1 MKKKE
6 VVMAE
11 SVFLRVRR
19 LLSARVEDTVDGMER
34 ANSDGTM
41 REAIRE
47 VDRAM
52 DEVRR
57 DREAAMTRR
66 LQATRQQEMITEKL
80 AKLTEQAR
88 FAIAEGREDLAEGAL
103 TRQVDLEAQAER
115 LERLK
120 ELSREEEAKL
130 DDSFTALQARKTE
143 MEEALAAFMIA
154 RQDASLGGDSG
165 LENKREIETKIRNA
179 EAAFDRAMTGAGG
192 VGFTR
197 GDAKAINSVAEIETL
212 QKSATV
218 AERLAALKRESG
230 RAA

>member
-1 MKKKE
+1 
-6 VVMAE
+6 MAE

-19 LLSARVEDTVDGMER
+19 MLSSRVEDSVDAMER

-66 LQATRQQEMITEKL
+66 LQAARQQDMIAEKL
-80 AKLTEQAR
+80 VKLTEQAR
-88 FAIAEGREDLAEGAL
+88 FALSEGREDLAEGAL
-103 TRQVDLEAQAER
+103 TRQVDLEEQSAK

-120 ELSREEEAKL
+120 ELCREEESKL
-130 DDSFTALQARKTE
+130 DESYTALRARKTE

-154 RQDASLGGDSG
+154 REDASMGGDSG

-197 GDAKAINSVAEIETL
+197 SDAKSINSVAEIETM
-212 QKSATV
+212 QKGATV
-218 AERLAALKRESG
+218 ADRLAALKRESG
-230 RAA
+230 EAA

>member
-1 MKKKE
+1 
-6 VVMAE
+6 MAE

-19 LLSARVEDTVDGMER
+19 LLSARIEDSVDAMER

-57 DREAAMTRR
+57 DRESAMTRR
-66 LQATRQQEMITEKL
+66 LQAGRQQDMIAEKL

-88 FAIAEGREDLAEGAL
+88 FALGEGREDLAEGAL
-103 TRQVDLEAQAER
+103 MRQVDLEEQAAR

-130 DDSFTALQARKTE
+130 DESFTALQARKTE

-154 RQDASLGGDSG
+154 RQDAAMGGDSG
-165 LENKREIETKIRNA
+165 LENKRDIETKIRNA

-197 GDAKAINSVAEIETL
+197 GDAKAINSVAEIQTM

-218 AERLAALKRESG
+218 ADRLAALKREG
-230 RAA
+230 GLAA